1 MDVGLMDAP
10 DGWDEEMQQE
20 NTSGVL
26 KSVAEQVLQDDEI
39 GEYIELSLF
48 VYVGALFRLS
58 SYTMLQSID
67 YRSRKSMQFARR

>member
-1 MDVGLMDAP
+1 MDAP

-26 KSVAEQVLQDDEI
+26 KSVAEKTEQVLQDDEI

-48 VYVGALFRLS
+48 VYVGTLFRLS

>member
-1 MDVGLMDAP
+1 MDSSAS
-10 DGWDEEMQQE
+10 WDEGTQWE

-26 KSVAEQVLQDDEI
+26 KSVAENTEQVLQDDEI

-48 VYVGALFRLS
+48 VYVGALFRLL

-67 YRSRKSMQFARR
+67 

>member
-1 MDVGLMDAP
+1 MDAP

-26 KSVAEQVLQDDEI
+26 KSVAEKTEQVLQDDEI